1 MNLYG
6 NDEFQTV
13 VGGMLSKFPAGDF
26 ALSNPNYNKIR
37 VALSSCGQA
46 IFAGLKTP
54 EEAVADFLDEVRE
67 FER

>member
-1 MNLYG
+1 
-6 NDEFQTV
+6 
-13 VGGMLSKFPAGDF
+13 MLSKFPAGDF

-54 EEAVADFLDEVRE
+54 EEAVADFLNEVRE
-67 FER
+67 LER